1 MNKFYL
7 HKTKKCNFTTTK
19 DTIIADIYKIRKI
32 HGYKCYRFCDNF
44 IHKKPKTFILKSDLI
59 YERLTDNIGFLNFPV
74 EKVLIESNLHSHKL
88 GTIGFD
94 NAKELEFGQDVKSV
108 EIYNNFGLRNIEK
121 LTIPF
126 EIRTYN
132 DDIMNNNNLKKI
144 IIKKENEEI
153 ELDLDDIFKD
163 RSIEISIINN
173 DNKLITIISSKYS
186 KIIYN
191 VYFKDNKFE
200 YTKTYKR
207 YEVKPD
213 EDKALDLIKL
223 KQEYNC
229 KLIPN
234 SKLEKEK
241 VILTK
246 DDYNFLEV
254 IDVNHLKELIIKDE
268 NEMTLF
274 PRTIEIKENN
284 GLFKEIEVFDNK
296 LLINLET
303 EDKNDR
309 YVLIN
314 EDLTYIELDKKDL
327 NIINKVIFDFDANA
341 FKIKEDNEGSV
352 ITIPF
357 NKNFDLNSLKI
368 LNRIAFCAKEV
379 YVKNKENE
387 IKIKKLFPT
396 NLEHINLKNIE
407 KDNQRDFILEYKLDY
422 IYFKITYNYD
432 KEKNQYYETYEQKI
446 NNTTEL
452 DEIDYKANKILLKK

>member
-1 MNKFYL
+1 MSKLYL
-7 HKTKKCNFTTTK
+7 HKISDGKFKTIK
-19 DTIIADIYKIRKI
+19 DTIIADISKIRNDFRPKYYI
-32 HGYKCYRFCDNF
+32 YIDNIF
-44 IHKKPKTFILKSDLI
+44 HKNPKTFILKGGLS
-59 YERLTDNIGFLNFPV
+59 YSNIKFMHFPV
-74 EKVLIESNLHSHKL
+74 ERVLIDSDIHTHRLSMHSF
-88 GTIGFD
+88 T
-94 NAKELEFGQDVKSV
+94 NAKELELSKNVKYV
-108 EIYNNFGLRNIEK
+108 EISNSFGLRNIVNI
-121 LTIPF
+121 TIPF
-126 EIRTYN
+126 NIEIFE
-132 DDIMNNNNLKKI
+132 NNYVYNNLKTITIKNNAEKI
-144 IIKKENEEI
+144 VLEI
-153 ELDLDDIFKD
+153 DDIFDDVTKD
-163 RSIEISIINN
+163 ILISNTDNNLKVSI
-173 DNKLITIISSKYS
+173 TSKYS
-186 KIIYN
+186 SVYYD

-200 YTKTYKR
+200 YTKNYKR

-213 EDKALDLIKL
+213 EDKTLDLIKL

-246 DDYNFLEV
+246 DDYKFLEV
-254 IDVNHLKELIIKDE
+254 IDINLLKELIIKDE

-284 GLFKEIEVFDNK
+284 GLFKEIKVFDNK

-303 EDKNDR
+303 KDKNNR

-314 EDLTYIELDKKDL
+314 EDLTYIDLDKKDL

-357 NKNFDLNSLKI
+357 NKDFDLNSLKI
-368 LNRIAFCAKEV
+368 LNHIAFCAKEV

-387 IKIKKLFPT
+387 IKIRKLFPR

-422 IYFKITYNYD
+422 IYLKITYNYD
-432 KEKNQYYETYEQKI
+432 KEKNEYYKTYEQKI